1 MLQRINLCTFLR
13 EGEVLVN
20 TVENKKN
27 VIGSKIKRVDAIP
40 KVNGKAKFA
49 ADLYFDRMVYCY
61 LVLARKGHGI
71 LKDIDVE
78 KALDVPGVV
87 GVYTYKDIPGEN
99 QLGEVVKDMPCLV
112 SVGEKVRY
120 YGDVVA
126 VVAAETYEIA
136 KEAAEKISLE
146 IEELPAVLTIEKA
159 LEDKIRVHEPTNVPI
174 HKKIRKGNV
183 EDGFK
188 HSDEIFEGE
197 FYAHYQEQ
205 AYLEPQ
211 GIIVTPDIDYGFT
224 VYGTMQCPYYVQN
237 SVARVLA
244 TSLNRVRVIQTETGG
259 AFGGKED
266 VPSYVASY
274 AAVAAYNTGRPAK
287 LIYDRETDIQTTS
300 KRHPIKSH
308 YRIGVSKEGKLRA
321 VEIKAYMDMGAYAT
335 LSPIVMFRTLVHAA
349 GSYDIPNVKVDVYGV
364 YTNKIPP
371 GAFRGF
377 GSPQVL
383 FAVEAMMDEISEK
396 LSIDPI
402 KLRLMNTLREGS
414 RTATDHL
421 LTESV
426 GAVKTLE
433 NIREISNWEHLKKEV
448 EAFNNTHQ
456 DKKRGIGVSH
466 IFYGVSLG
474 AAGQHLD
481 ASGSHVQINADGT
494 VDVRIGGTEMGQGAK
509 TVIAMIAAEE
519 LGQHIEKI
527 NVHQP
532 DTAFVPDSGPTVASR
547 TTVYSGNAT
556 RLAASELRQRL
567 IDVFCNLTGALAENV
582 QWGNGKFLDSISGQ
596 EISFENL
603 VEHAFRKNAK
613 LNETGWYKT
622 ASLEW
627 DAEKGIGEAY
637 VTYSFASQIVVVE
650 VNLNTGQTKVVKAYT
665 SHDVGK
671 ALNPEGIIGQV
682 QGGFVQGMGY
692 ALFEDLK
699 FKNGQIL
706 TDNFNTYIIPTIHEI
721 PEELII
727 DIVEEPFSRGPYG
740 AKGIGEPSLMPTP
753 AAIANAISRAIG
765 KRIKRIP
772 ATPEYILKLIKED

>member
-1 MLQRINLCTFLR
+1 MLQRISLCPFLR
-13 EGEVLVN
+13 EGEKQVKALTN
-20 TVENKKN
+20 RET
-27 VIGSKIKRVDAIP
+27 VIGSKIRRVDAVP
-40 KVNGKAKFA
+40 KVDGKAKFV
-49 ADLYFDRMVYCY
+49 ADIYFDRMIYCY
-61 LVLARKGHGI
+61 LVLAKKSHGI
-71 LKDIDVE
+71 LKAIYTDQ
-78 KALDVPGVV
+78 ALKVPGVI
-87 GVYTYKDIPGEN
+87 GVYTHMDVPGEN

-112 SVGEKVRY
+112 PIGEKIRY

-136 KEAAEKISLE
+136 KEAAEKVRLE
-146 IEELPAVLTIEKA
+146 IVDLPPVLTIEESIK
-159 LEDKIRVHEPTNVPI
+159 DKVKVHEPTNISI

-183 EDGFK
+183 ENGFK
-188 HSDEIFEGE
+188 RCDEIFEGE

-211 GIIVTPDIDYGFT
+211 GVIVTPDIDYGFT

-244 TSLNRVRVIQTETGG
+244 IPLNRVRVIQTETGG
-259 AFGGKED
+259 GFGGKED
-266 VPSYVASY
+266 VPSFVASY

-287 LIYDRETDIQTTS
+287 LIYDREVDIQTTS

-308 YRIGVSKEGKLRA
+308 YKIGVRKDGKLEA
-321 VEIKAYMDMGAYAT
+321 MEIAAYMDMGAYAT

-349 GSYDIPNVKVDVYGV
+349 GSYEIPDVKVDVYGV
-364 YTNKIPP
+364 YTNKVPP

-383 FAVEAMMDEISEK
+383 FAVESMMDEISKK
-396 LSIDPI
+396 LGIDPI
-402 KLRLMNTLREGS
+402 ELRLKNTLREGS
-414 RTATDHL
+414 KTATDHL
-421 LTESV
+421 LLESV

-433 NIREISNWEHLKKEV
+433 NLREISRWEQLKKEV
-448 EAFNNTHQ
+448 ETFNNTNENR
-456 DKKRGIGVSH
+456 KRGIGVSH

-519 LGQHIEKI
+519 LGQDVQKI

-556 RLAASELRQRL
+556 RLAASELRKRL
-567 IDVFCNLTGALAENV
+567 INVFCELTGSSTENV
-582 QWGNGKFLDSISGQ
+582 DWGNGKFYDTVSNK
-596 EISFENL
+596 EMSFDEL
-603 VEHAFRKNAK
+603 VEEAFRKNVK
-613 LNETGWYKT
+613 LNETGWYET
-622 ASLEW
+622 PRLEW
-627 DAEKGIGEAY
+627 DAERGIGEAY

-650 VNLNTGQTKVVKAYT
+650 VNLNTGQAKVIKAYT

-682 QGGFVQGMGY
+682 QGGFIQGMGY
-692 ALFEDLK
+692 ALYEDLK
-699 FKNGQIL
+699 LKNGQII

-721 PEELII
+721 PEELVI
-727 DIVEEPFSRGPYG
+727 DIVEDPFSRGPYG

-765 KRIKRIP
+765 KRVTRIP